1 MNKIEYR
8 CNRCLVIEERWLLK
22 SNKSFNSIPCHKCEG
37 LALRLPW
44 SKSIDKVFDDF
55 EKTK

>member
-22 SNKSFNSIPCHKCEG
+22 SNKPSNSIPCYKCGG
-37 LALRLPW
+37 LALRLP
-44 SKSIDKVFDDF
+44 
-55 EKTK
+55 